1 MINKDDIINKHLRS
15 PEPKEVTKMRKHI
28 LNTFKNLEFIEEGHK
43 YFIHNEDGT
52 VDEPISASGVVK
64 EFEPFID
71 WDQKAI
77 NKAKREGVDVSVI
90 KRLWEENNVRA
101 TTAGS
106 ITHLYGENL
115 MKFIINPD
123 TKFDKVIAP
132 QFQKGYLI
140 PCSPKQ
146 EAIEKYWV
154 DIMNVDEI
162 YPLIPEVKM
171 YMPKDNKFGI
181 KKLYCGTADITFA
194 MKHKGEWCI
203 LVHDYKTNASLTNE
217 FARNTNQLMLE
228 PFSDFIDES
237 MSHYTIQLN
246 LYSLMLN
253 NLGYNVI
260 DRRLIWLKPD
270 GEYEKVQLPDISD
283 RIIKFYS

>member
-1 MINKDDIINKHLRS
+1 MISKNDIIERLSRN

-28 LNTFKNLEFIEEGHK
+28 LKAFKNLEFVEDGHK
-43 YFIHNEDGT
+43 YYIHNEDGT
-52 VDEPISASGVVK
+52 IDEPISVSGVVK
-64 EFEPFID
+64 EFETFVD
-71 WDQKAI
+71 WDQKAE

-90 KRLWEENNVRA
+90 KRMWEENNVKA

-115 MKFIINPD
+115 MKFIIDPN
-123 TKFDKVIAP
+123 TKFDKIMQP
-132 QFQKGYLI
+132 QYQKEYFI

-146 EAIEKYWV
+146 EAVEKYWKDLMV
-154 DIMNVDEI
+154 VDEI

-181 KKLYCGTADITFA
+181 KKLYCGTADITLA

-203 LVHDYKTNASLTNE
+203 LLHDFKTNASLTND
-217 FARNTNQLMLE
+217 FARNNNQMMLE
-228 PFSDFIDES
+228 PFSDFIDEAQ
-237 MSHYTIQLN
+237 SHYVAQLN

-260 DRRLIWLKPD
+260 DRRLIWLKAD
-270 GEYEKVQLPDISD
+270 GEYEKVALPDISD
-283 RIIKFYS
+283 RIIKYFQ